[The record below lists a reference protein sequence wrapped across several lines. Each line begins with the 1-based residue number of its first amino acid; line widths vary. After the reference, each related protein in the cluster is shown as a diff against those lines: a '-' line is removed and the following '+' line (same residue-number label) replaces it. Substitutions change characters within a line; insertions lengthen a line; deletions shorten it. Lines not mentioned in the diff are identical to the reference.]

1 MCYVNPHHHRLCWSR
16 NVPISTVS
24 AHLLRAY
31 APQNPEEQRMASY
44 LAYQIRTD
52 TSEVYGEGFREAMD
66 AFQRI
71 GLLELIRNVQRYGR
85 YLP

>member
-1 MCYVNPHHHRLCWSR
+1 
-16 NVPISTVS
+16 
-24 AHLLRAY
+24 
-31 APQNPEEQRMASY
+31 MASY

-71 GLLELIRNVQRYGR
+71 GLLELIRNVRQYGR